1 MKAFLLV
8 RDKLCGKFIG
18 DNMTTLEYLTNG
30 LDLSTAQCEAIMK
43 LADVCGMKS
52 LLEMARPR
60 TASNGNREFLQQQ
73 QNKPDPV
80 KNPTVPSVDD
90 DDDENYQPVLQYP
103 DEDTESDAILPTD
116 ELIGSHSHSVW
127 GNDLKLRK
135 RGDATTSNSFKANVA
150 AAGYDPNEF
159 SATSTDNDAGSLWN
173 GESSVTDQF
182 SVVDSNENK
191 TGLNHNTYRSV
202 GGLGDAW
209 MFGDEGDEGMENVQT
224 NITVDEMNNAKKDD
238 YLPITNDADISL
250 FVSRLCKLAKE
261 EKDAAVNLA
270 NKCADIADRAN
281 SEFAPDG
288 TTNFGMSSFD
298 DTAELNAV
306 NKRLTRLINAVYASP
321 NYDNRLQ
328 MTKYIDEYVNNNP
341 NSPFA
346 QTLKDVKRDP
356 KVKVKLA
363 RRSSA
368 SRNSAADKLAAQKA
382 NLDALNTVLGNFGD
396 ARFHT
401 PKNELTGRSGL
412 DLKAAKDAAVKKL
425 TDRQKASWAA
435 QGWGEKPPS
444 DDDMRNRDIA
454 DAQAIRKQRG
464 VLESTS
470 EFDEA
475 NLDYSMGNSDVD
487 GMMSSDPYGDDVTGQ
502 IELAVRIVKNLGEL
516 SHANPFMIKRMM
528 SNTAKAI
535 QNNVDVAKE
544 VDSAPEL
551 SDDGETFD
559 FVGGDA
565 GEFGRAA
572 AEMVSDLCN
581 NINMQGALSAADRVK
596 FNKTKKLIDQY
607 VQAYPTDEFADA
619 FNELFDSES
628 RIALA
633 QGR

>member
-8 RDKLCGKFIG
+8 LDKLCGKFIG
-18 DNMTTLEYLTNG
+18 DYMTTLEYLTNG
-30 LDLSTAQCEAIMK
+30 LDLSTAQYEAIMK

-60 TASNGNREFLQQQ
+60 AASKGNREFLQQQ
-73 QNKPDPV
+73 NQPAPV

-127 GNDLKLRK
+127 GNDLQLRK

-150 AAGYDPNEF
+150 AAGYDPNDF

-173 GESSVTDQF
+173 GDSSVTDQF

-363 RRSSA
+363 RPSSA
-368 SRNSAADKLAAQKA
+368 RGNAAADKLSAQKA
-382 NLDALNTVLGNFGD
+382 NLDALNTVLGNFRD
-396 ARFHT
+396 ASSHT

-412 DLKAAKDAAVKKL
+412 DLKAAKDAALNKFIA
-425 TDRQKASWAA
+425 RQTASWAA
-435 QGWGEKPPS
+435 QGWEKVPTAQE
-444 DDDMRNRDIA
+444 MRDRDTEA
-454 DAQAIRKQRG
+454 AAAILKQRG

-516 SHANPFMIKRMM
+516 SHADPFMIKRMM
-528 SNTAKAI
+528 SNTAEAI
-535 QNNVDVAKE
+535 QNNIDVSNE

-559 FVGGDA
+559 SVGGDA

-633 QGR
+633 QDR

>member
-127 GNDLKLRK
+127 GNDLQLRK

-209 MFGDEGDEGMENVQT
+209 LFGDEGDEGMENVQT

-238 YLPITNDADISL
+238 YLPIANDADISL
-250 FVSRLCKLAKE
+250 FVSRLCKLAKAK
-261 EKDAAVNLA
+261 KDTAVNLA
-270 NKCADIADRAN
+270 NKCTDIADRAN

-288 TTNFGMSSFD
+288 ATNFGMSSFD

-306 NKRLTRLINAVYASP
+306 NNRLTRLINAVYASP

-363 RRSSA
+363 RPSSA
-368 SRNSAADKLAAQKA
+368 SVNAAADKLSAQKA
-382 NLDALNTVLGNFGD
+382 NLDALNTVLGNFDD
-396 ARFHT
+396 ASSHT
-401 PKNELTGRSGL
+401 PNNELTGRSGL
-412 DLKAAKDAAVKKL
+412 DLKAAKDAALNKL
-425 TDRQKASWAA
+425 IARQKASWAA
-435 QGWGEKPPS
+435 HGWNEKPPES
-444 DDDMRNRDIA
+444 
-454 DAQAIRKQRG
+454 

-516 SHANPFMIKRMM
+516 SHADPFMIKRMM
-528 SNTAKAI
+528 SNTAEAI
-535 QNNVDVAKE
+535 QNNIDVSNE

-551 SDDGETFD
+551 SDDGDTFD
-559 FVGGDA
+559 SVGGDA

-633 QGR
+633 QDR